1 MKKESERMV
10 NGWKMKTGKNRKLE
24 LGQVAQGWDRKKEK
38 ARETEKGQCKET
50 RLAGELHYRTIFWQ
64 KTKISW
70 ENEQELG

>member
-1 MKKESERMV
+1 MNEESERVV

-24 LGQVAQGWDRKKEK
+24 LGQVAQGRDRKKEK

-50 RLAGELHYRTIFWQ
+50 RLAGELHYRMIFWQ